1 MTPSGSLTSRNARNV
16 GTVRR
21 AGDGWA
27 WPELNQVPS
36 TRHGR
41 IAGTVLPAVF
51 LIYLAEPVHQV
62 FGAPHS
68 LPVRVV
74 VLAVVVVYAATYMF
88 GVMSERRSS
97 HAVRVVAMA
106 VMVSCGITLAAIL
119 GPDDLVYLTYAISM
133 ALVQLP
139 PLVGL
144 IFGVS
149 VTAALLIGT
158 TIADGAPNLGSAS
171 VLIVLTVALFGIR
184 QVIQSNA
191 ELRAARDEIAT
202 LAVAEERARLAR
214 DLHDVLGHSLTTITV
229 KAGLA
234 RRLLESAGEVA
245 PAVAE
250 LRDVEHLSRTA
261 LAEVRSTVSGYR
273 KPSLAGE
280 LVGARAALAAAEI
293 EADLPNAVDNVPA
306 ELQEPFAYVLREGVT
321 NVIRHSGARRC
332 EVRLG
337 ESWIEVLDDGRG
349 CSGAGAGGHGLS
361 GLTERLAQVGG
372 TLHVGPAPEGGFR
385 LRATVPRTGPAVRPG
400 SAGHTESADGI
411 DPSARATPSKGE
423 RSARAQ
429 PATRSGRTAGSGP
442 PVGAGFAEAER
453 SVRAEGAGR
462 VSVDGRGVAHG
473 GPGSQNGPVGAR

>member
-1 MTPSGSLTSRNARNV
+1 M
-16 GTVRR
+16 
-21 AGDGWA
+21 
-27 WPELNQVPS
+27 
-36 TRHGR
+36 
-41 IAGTVLPAVF
+41 
-51 LIYLAEPVHQV
+51 
-62 FGAPHS
+62 FGMMSEHRS
-68 LPVRVV
+68 SHTVRVV
-74 VLAVVVVYAATYMF
+74 C
-88 GVMSERRSS
+88 
-97 HAVRVVAMA
+97 MA
-106 VMVSCGITLAAIL
+106 VMVSCGITLAGIL
-119 GPDDLVYLTYAISM
+119 GPDDLVYMTYAISM

-139 PLVGL
+139 PLLGL
-144 IFGVS
+144 ILGIS

-158 TIADGAPNLGSAS
+158 TISDGTPNLGSAA

-191 ELRAARDEIAT
+191 ELRAARDEIAV

-234 RRLLESAGEVA
+234 RRLLESAGEIA

-293 EADLPNAVDNVPA
+293 EADLPHAVDNVPA

-337 ESWIEVLDDGRG
+337 ESWMEVRDDGRG
-349 CSGAGAGGHGLS
+349 CPGAGAGGHGLS

-372 TLHVGPAPEGGFR
+372 SLDARPAPEGGFR
-385 LRATVPRTGPAVRPG
+385 LRATVPPADLTAR
-400 SAGHTESADGI
+400 AESAAGPE
-411 DPSARATPSKGE
+411 PSARTEAV
-423 RSARAQ
+423 RASA
-429 PATRSGRTAGSGP
+429 GRAGSA
-442 PVGAGFAEAER
+442 AGTEAG
-453 SVRAEGAGR
+453 S
-462 VSVDGRGVAHG
+462 HG
-473 GPGSQNGPVGAR
+473 GPVGAR